1 MPQDIG
7 IPLLNSY
14 SVMFHR
20 DFVITV
26 SFKNITKLHILQTT
40 SIQIKMFWTTA

>member
-1 MPQDIG
+1 MAQDIG

-20 DFVITV
+20 DFVRTV
-26 SFKNITKLHILQTT
+26 SFKNDIELHILQST
-40 SIQIKMFWTTA
+40 SIQIKMF